1 MMKRLMDIVLSGLA
15 LLVFSPLLIP
25 VVIGLRLTG
34 EGEVFYRQDRVGK
47 GGKPFKLLKFATM
60 LKDSPNLGSGLLTT
74 RGDPRVL
81 PMGKFLRKTKLN
93 ELPQLINI
101 FLGDMSIIGR
111 RPQTQSHVD
120 MIDAAVRNKILQAAP
135 GLSGVGSIV
144 FRDEESLLTN
154 SPKGHARCFAED
166 IQPYKGQLELWYC
179 EHQSLWLDIKLII
192 LTLCAIASS
201 DTQLHLKWLQD
212 LPEPPPALQGL
223 V

>member
-1 MMKRLMDIVLSGLA
+1 MKRLMDIILSGLA

-25 VVIGLRLTG
+25 IVIALRFTG
-34 EGEVFYRQDRVGK
+34 EGEIFYRQERVGK
-47 GGKPFKLLKFATM
+47 DGKPFYLLKFATM
-60 LKDSPNLGSGLLTT
+60 LKDSPNLGTGLLTT
-74 RGDPRVL
+74 KGDPRVL

-111 RPQTQSHVD
+111 RPQTKNHVD
-120 MIDAAVRNKILQAAP
+120 LIEEAVRKRILQCAP

-144 FRDEESLLTN
+144 FRDEESILTN
-154 SPKGHARCFAED
+154 SPKGHEKCFAED

-179 EHQSLWLDIKLII
+179 EHQSVWLDIKLIA
-192 LTLCAIASS
+192 LTLCAVFMSES
-201 DTQLHLKWLQD
+201 KLHLKWLKD
-212 LPEPPPALQGL
+212 LPEPPAALKGL

>member
-81 PMGKFLRKTKLN
+81 PMGKFLRQTKLN

-120 MIDAAVRNKILQAAP
+120 MIDASVRNKILQDAP
-135 GLSGVGSIV
+135 GLSGVGSII
-144 FRDEESLLTN
+144 FRDEESILTN

-179 EHQSLWLDIKLII
+179 EHQSVWLDIQLIV
-192 LTLCAIASS
+192 LTLAAIFSS
-201 DTQLHLKWLQD
+201 ESKLHLKWLHD
-212 LPEPPPALQGL
+212 LPEPPAALKGF